1 MVLSIEYFMLV
12 YFNLYYLKG
21 KCSVLKVFMFSLV
34 SEGETFYCIFNLMIE
49 YRIAVGGFITCR
61 EKSKCLFASNI
72 ELLHNPGSQQILS
85 SLQSGAAETKKR
97 RARDDG
103 LFYSSDCV

>member
-72 ELLHNPGSQQILS
+72 KLLHIEGSQQIH
-85 SLQSGAAETKKR
+85 SLLCKVEQQRQK
-97 RARDDG
+97 RDD
-103 LFYSSDCV
+103 SQR